1 MFEEI
6 KRVTGKGV
14 MMKKLILIVCL
25 ILVLSISVSA
35 DDFIIAYCYYPDSI
49 EIENI
54 IIKDSKDIFI
64 TIQIKGWEDDKY
76 TFYFKKVKFEPGI
89 FGAGDYYPDKIEF
102 REWSKDYIKFVK
114 QGGFYMAKNSEQL
127 EIELVEK
134 AECVVKEYFEYGGDI
149 YKSTVVDLS
158 NILQEIKNQQES
170 YL

>member
-1 MFEEI
+1 
-6 KRVTGKGV
+6 
-14 MMKKLILIVCL
+14 MKKLILLVCL

-35 DDFIIAYCYYPDSI
+35 DDFIIAYCYYPNSI

-76 TFYFKKVKFEPGI
+76 TFYLKEVKFEPGI

-114 QGGFYMAKNSEQL
+114 
-127 EIELVEK
+127 
-134 AECVVKEYFEYGGDI
+134 
-149 YKSTVVDLS
+149 
-158 NILQEIKNQQES
+158 
-170 YL
+170 